1 MSAPVHTP
9 TCPTLWK
16 PPRKP
21 GRCTCG
27 VARDKW
33 LETARQLENAIR
45 RSR

>member
-1 MSAPVHTP
+1 MSAPAHAP

-21 GRCTCG
+21 GLCICG

-33 LETARQLENAIR
+33 LETARTLERAIR
-45 RSR
+45 RNR